1 MIVSDLNSALQPYLE
16 ATAQGQ
22 LFVLVDEN
30 THAKCMPILATALAD
45 MPYVTITIP
54 AGEEHKTLA
63 TVEQIWHALYEHH
76 ATREALLI
84 NLGGGML
91 TDLGGFAAATFMRGL
106 RYVNIPT
113 SLLAMVDAS
122 SGGKTGFNY
131 LGVKNMIG
139 CFAQP
144 EQTLIYLPL
153 LDTLPAEQWLSGYA
167 EMLKHGLLDTDAHW
181 NTLLALDVNDTKCSI
196 PSALLADNLAV
207 KERIVAADPTE
218 KSLRKLLN
226 FGHTVGHA
234 IEEAYHADGRSIP
247 HGYCVLWGM
256 VAEVYL
262 SVVKLG
268 CPREVLQQLTQ
279 VMLQYYGRPQCNC
292 KQREQLIQRMYHDKK
307 NTANQTPNFTLLR
320 GVGAPV
326 INQHVSEADINEA
339 LEYLFREFTNRCHKP
354 KLYKGYRLLAV
365 DGSDLQFTANHN
377 DPLSFF
383 PGVNGQKPYSF
394 LHLNALYDLNSNFYL
409 DAVVQK
415 RRAANENA
423 ALVSMV
429 DRSEISGPV
438 ILTADRGYESY
449 NTLEH
454 IRKKGWHFLIRLRES
469 KGIISSLPLPDGD
482 FDMPVQ
488 LFLSRKQNK
497 RLKELQ
503 KEYPGIYRFLPT
515 NVNLDYFP
523 WGSDGFYPVSFR
535 IVRFKI
541 SDDSTETLITNLS
554 EDAFPAEELKQLYHL
569 RWGIETSFRQLKQTV
584 GLRMFQAQKV
594 EHIIQEIFA
603 RLIMYNF
610 TELNV
615 GAVMYL

>member
-76 ATREALLI
+76 ATRDALLI

-167 EMLKHGLLDTDAHW
+167 EMLKHGLLDNTEHW
-181 NTLLALDVNDTKCSI
+181 NKVLALDVNDAKCPI

-226 FGHTVGHA
+226 FGHTIGHA
-234 IEEAYHADGRSIP
+234 IEEAYHADGRSVP

-256 VAEVYL
+256 VAELYL
-262 SVVKLG
+262 SVLSLG
-268 CPREVLQQLTQ
+268 MDKQVLTQ
-279 VMLQYYGRPQCNC
+279 LSHLMLAYYGRPACNC
-292 KQREQLIQRMYHDKK
+292 KERQRLVEWMMHDKK
-307 NTANQTPNFTLLR
+307 NKQAGQISFSLLR
-320 GVGAPV
+320 SIGDGVV
-326 INQHVSEADINEA
+326 DQIVTREQLDEA
-339 LEYLFREFTNRCHKP
+339 LEYLF
-354 KLYKGYRLLAV
+354 
-365 DGSDLQFTANHN
+365 
-377 DPLSFF
+377 
-383 PGVNGQKPYSF
+383 
-394 LHLNALYDLNSNFYL
+394 
-409 DAVVQK
+409 
-415 RRAANENA
+415 
-423 ALVSMV
+423 
-429 DRSEISGPV
+429 
-438 ILTADRGYESY
+438 
-449 NTLEH
+449 
-454 IRKKGWHFLIRLRES
+454 
-469 KGIISSLPLPDGD
+469 SL
-482 FDMPVQ
+482 
-488 LFLSRKQNK
+488 
-497 RLKELQ
+497 
-503 KEYPGIYRFLPT
+503 
-515 NVNLDYFP
+515 
-523 WGSDGFYPVSFR
+523 
-535 IVRFKI
+535 
-541 SDDSTETLITNLS
+541 
-554 EDAFPAEELKQLYHL
+554 
-569 RWGIETSFRQLKQTV
+569 
-584 GLRMFQAQKV
+584 
-594 EHIIQEIFA
+594 
-603 RLIMYNF
+603 
-610 TELNV
+610 
-615 GAVMYL
+615 